1 MEVSKSHKGSKNRKQ
16 TDADGDWYRVPGV
29 REMTEIK
36 QQDHYDVFYH
46 KQYVGDQL
54 NSSEMFSFT
63 FFSVSLSVIIIDKS
77 SRNQ

>member
-1 MEVSKSHKGSKNRKQ
+1 
-16 TDADGDWYRVPGV
+16 
-29 REMTEIK
+29 MTKVK
-36 QQDHYDVFYH
+36 QQDHGDVFYH